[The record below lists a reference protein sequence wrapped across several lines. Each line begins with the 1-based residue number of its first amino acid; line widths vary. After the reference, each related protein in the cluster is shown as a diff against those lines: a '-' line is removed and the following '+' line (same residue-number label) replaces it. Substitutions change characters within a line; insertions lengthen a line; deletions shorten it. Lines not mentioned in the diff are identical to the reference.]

1 MRPMNSHLNISERTV
16 ISNMHRQNK
25 YTQVEIAKAIN
36 RDPSVISR
44 ELKRNQ
50 FSSEYD
56 AHSAQILY
64 QNRKLSTV
72 YRKQFNEGI
81 FSHFKDQ
88 LEGGISPDVIAGILK
103 TAKDK
108 TCHVSTQTIYNWI
121 YKERFGAGLTKF
133 LLFGKHRYKKSAEK
147 PTNSD
152 KKRVEDMPKC
162 ARNRKRLGDFEGDT
176 IIGAKQKGALIT
188 LVDRKSLYIFADVLE
203 NKMAETFSK
212 ALRDLFADLDMDKLK
227 SLLFDNGT
235 EMSMWKSIQEM
246 LQIPVYFTHPGRPWE
261 KPLIENANRMLR
273 RFFPK
278 KIQLDKVTSEEVL
291 QAVEWLNHY
300 PRKSLNYRTPYEVF
314 FKIKPVAFAF

>member
-1 MRPMNSHLNISERTV
+1 M
-16 ISNMHRQNK
+16 QK
-25 YTQVEIAKAIN
+25 FY
-36 RDPSVISR
+36 
-44 ELKRNQ
+44 
-50 FSSEYD
+50 Y
-56 AHSAQILY
+56 Y
-64 QNRKLSTV
+64 RKLKTV
-72 YRKQFNEGI
+72 YRKSFNEKI
-81 FSHFKDQ
+81 FNHFKDA
-88 LEGGISPDVIAGILK
+88 LKNRISPDVIAGKLK
-103 TAKDK
+103 TSKDK

-121 YKERFGAGLTKF
+121 YKERFGTGLTKF
-133 LLFGKHRYKKSAEK
+133 LLFGKHRYKKCVEK
-147 PTNSD
+147 PLNKD

-162 ARNRKRLGDFEGDT
+162 SRNRKRLGDFEGDT

-188 LVDRKSLYIFADVLE
+188 IIDRKSLYIFADVLK

-212 ALRDLFADLDMDKLK
+212 SLRDLFAGLDMDKLK

-278 KIQLDKVTSEEVL
+278 KMQLDKVTSEEVL
-291 QAVEWLNHY
+291 QAVNWLNNY
-300 PRKSLNYRTPYEVF
+300 PRKSLNYRTPHEVF